1 MGFNRMYRR
10 ILELA
15 RPWSPEL
22 VLRGWYAIC
31 TSAHCGLLGRT
42 PIALT
47 FPDSARKSLN
57 WTR

>member
-1 MGFNRMYRR
+1 MDFNRMYRR

-15 RPWSPEL
+15 RPWNPEL
-22 VLRGWYAIC
+22 VLRAWHAIC
-31 TSAHCGLLGRT
+31 TSAYYGLLGRT
-42 PIALT
+42 PIAST